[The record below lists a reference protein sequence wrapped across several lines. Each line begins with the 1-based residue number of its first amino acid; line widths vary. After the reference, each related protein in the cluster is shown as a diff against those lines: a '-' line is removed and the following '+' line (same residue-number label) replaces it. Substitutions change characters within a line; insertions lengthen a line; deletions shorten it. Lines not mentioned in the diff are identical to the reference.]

1 MLEKDGQV
9 MGVRVKDRNGKLT
22 DLEAKDVV
30 IATGGFTANV
40 AMRLKYDSRLDAS
53 LFTTANQ
60 TGRGF
65 DGSTGD

>member
-1 MLEKDGQV
+1 

-40 AMRLKYDSRLDAS
+40 AMRLEYDSRLDAVS
-53 LFTTANQ
+53 LH
-60 TGRGF
+60 
-65 DGSTGD
+65 DG